1 MNFKKGKIITVF
13 STKGGVGKTILTI
26 NLAGIYH
33 QLGKKVL
40 IIDLDLYSGG
50 VAVSLNVDP
59 AKDIYNLVDD
69 LNNNRFTEFND
80 YVSKYNE
87 NIDVLSCPLDPR
99 QGGKIDSK
107 YADILLINAANRY
120 DVVLVDTS
128 HILSDINLTALDK
141 TDEILL
147 ILSNDPIDLK
157 NMKSI
162 MAIFKD
168 SEIENYH
175 ILLNEAI
182 NTDKDFF
189 TPFDIKNIIKTN
201 IDYTI
206 SKQFHMNNIDNFVI
220 NGEIPVLNKK
230 IQSQKKSEIE
240 KLKKL
245 AIRLIERKEKA
256 GDKNE

>member
-1 MNFKKGKIITVF
+1 
-13 STKGGVGKTILTI
+13 
-26 NLAGIYH
+26 
-33 QLGKKVL
+33 
-40 IIDLDLYSGG
+40 
-50 VAVSLNVDP
+50 
-59 AKDIYNLVDD
+59 
-69 LNNNRFTEFND
+69 
-80 YVSKYNE
+80 
-87 NIDVLSCPLDPR
+87 
-99 QGGKIDSK
+99 
-107 YADILLINAANRY
+107 
-120 DVVLVDTS
+120 
-128 HILSDINLTALDK
+128 
-141 TDEILL
+141 
-147 ILSNDPIDLK
+147 
-157 NMKSI
+157 MKSI

-206 SKQFHMNNIDNFVI
+206 SKQFHMSNIDNFVI

-245 AIRLIERKEKA
+245 ATRLIEKKEKA